1 MDFIDLKQQYREHR
15 EILDL
20 ALAQVAASA
29 KYING
34 PQVRQLE
41 TKLAEMVGTN
51 EAVGVGSGTDALLV
65 ALLALDLKS
74 GDEVICPAFTFI
86 AAAEVVV
93 LLGGKPVFA
102 EVEGAGAMVTA
113 ETVER
118 ALTPKTVGIIP
129 VDLFGQCA
137 PLEEIEK
144 VAKAHGLW
152 LIEDAAQSLGAARNN
167 KMAGAFGNVAITSFY
182 PAKPLGCMGDGGMVF
197 TDDPGL
203 AAKMRGLRVH
213 GDTSGYNHVYLGLNA
228 RLDTIQAA
236 VLLAKLTFFEKEVEL
251 RQKAAANYEELLGGI
266 PGLELPRP
274 LPGNT
279 SVWAQYTIQ
288 TERREE
294 LASHLGQEGIP
305 TAIHYPKPLHQQPIF
320 GQLGFSAGRFDT
332 AENLSKRVLSLPLH
346 PYLSWDQQERVAQR
360 IAGFLGS

>member
-15 EILDL
+15 EVLDR

-41 TKLAEMVGTN
+41 EDLAGMVGAG
-51 EAVGVGSGTDALLV
+51 EAIGVGSGTDALLV
-65 ALLALDLKS
+65 ALLALELKP

-86 AAAEVVV
+86 AAAEAVV

-102 EVEGAGAMVTA
+102 EVEESGGMITA
-113 ETVER
+113 ETVGQ

-137 PLEEIEK
+137 PLEEIGE
-144 VAKAHGLW
+144 VARNHGLW

-167 KMAGAFGNVAITSFY
+167 RMAGSFGNMAITSFY
-182 PAKPLGCMGDGGMVF
+182 PAKPLGCMGDGGMIF
-197 TDDPGL
+197 TGDPAL

-213 GDTSGYNHVYLGLNA
+213 GDTSGYNHAYLGLNA

-236 VLLAKLTFFEKEVEL
+236 VLLAKLSFFEKEVEL
-251 RQKAAANYEELLGGI
+251 RQKAAANYEELLSGI
-266 PGLELPRP
+266 PGLTLPRP

-288 TERREE
+288 TERRDD
-294 LASHLGQEGIP
+294 LAAHLNQEGIP
-305 TAIHYPKPLHQQPIF
+305 TAIHYPRPLHQQPVF
-320 GQLGFSAGRFDT
+320 ARLGFDSGRFET
-332 AENLSKRVLSLPLH
+332 AEKLSGRVLSLPLH
-346 PYLSWDQQERVAQR
+346 PYLSWDQQERVAGR